1 MPKTTRRSVFKAL
14 LAGAVVV
21 PLPVLSA
28 PAPNCRKQVAWARG
42 VEGQRKADLGDGS
55 FLNPIVAGDRP
66 DPTVLKDGD
75 DYYMTFSSF
84 HSYPGLV
91 IWHSTDL
98 VNWAPVG
105 PTLHKNLGD
114 IWAVDLC
121 KHDGRYFIYIPA
133 NPTGKGWSI
142 FVIWADDIAGPW
154 SEPVDLDISGS
165 IDPGHVVG
173 EDGRRYLFV
182 NGIRK
187 IRLTDDGLATDG
199 ELVDSYN
206 PWRYPDH
213 WITENFAP
221 EGPKL
226 LWRDGWLYLITAVGG
241 TAGPPT
247 GHMVIAARSRSVHGP
262 WEHCPSNPL
271 VRTQSNE
278 EPWWS
283 RGHATVVEGPAG
295 DWWMVYHGYEN
306 GFRTLGRQTL
316 LDPVEWTAD
325 GWLRAK
331 GSDLS
336 RPLAKPGGGK
346 TSVSGYALSG
356 GFSAKRLG
364 VHWCFHQPGPNEMQR
379 AVFKNDTLR
388 LPAAGASP
396 TDSSPLT
403 CIVGERAYQ
412 AEVTLELEGEGA
424 LTLEEYTLF
433 CEEIEEQPA
442 WRSSADKEMD
452 YADGNQLDTELLRAQ
467 QERGIPPAKEDLIG
481 PALLALQGYEATI
494 RTDWRVTPNGQP
506 GGQDVADALN
516 FKLNEAERHSKADRA
531 CSDAFRP
538 QVAVGIGW
546 VEVAMT
552 GDRVAAD
559 LRRQR
564 LVYQA
569 TVAAQLL
576 ISLLL
581 VLVLLTTQAK
591 LNCTLSAVSGWPL

>member
-1 MPKTTRRSVFKAL
+1 MTTRRELFKGIAAAAVAVPFSQQAL
-14 LAGAVVV
+14 AA
-21 PLPVLSA
+21 S
-28 PAPNCRKQVAWARG
+28 PAACASNRAAWAKG
-42 VEGQRKADLGDGS
+42 IEGQRKADLGDGTY
-55 FLNPIVAGDRP
+55 LNPIVAGDRP

-98 VNWAPVG
+98 VNWSPIG
-105 PTLHKNLGD
+105 PTLHRNLGD

-121 KHDGRYFIYIPA
+121 KHGDRYFIYIPA
-133 NPTGKGWSI
+133 NPTGNGWSI

-187 IRLTDDGLATDG
+187 ILLTDDGLATDG
-199 ELVDSYN
+199 ELVDSYR

-213 WITENFAP
+213 WVTENFAP

-226 LWRDGWLYLITAVGG
+226 LWREGWLYLITAVGG

-316 LDPVEWTAD
+316 LEPVEWTDD

-331 GSDLS
+331 GGDLS
-336 RPLAKPGGGK
+336 RALAKPGGGK
-346 TSVSGYALSG
+346 TSVGGYALSG
-356 GFSAKRLG
+356 GFTAERLG
-364 VHWCFHQPGPNEMQR
+364 VQWCFHQPGPSEMQR
-379 AVFKNDTLR
+379 AVFKLGALR
-388 LPAAGASP
+388 LAAAGTSP

-424 LTLEEYTLF
+424 EGGILLFYNHKAYVGLGFTADTVKTYQYSEELPWARNPRATRQVRVRLTNDSNIITYEYSPDDGRTWTLHGTRM
-433 CEEIEEQPA
+433 E
-442 WRSSADKEMD
+442 
-452 YADGNQLDTELLRAQ
+452 
-467 QERGIPPAKEDLIG
+467 
-481 PALLALQGYEATI
+481 
-494 RTDWRVTPNGQP
+494 
-506 GGQDVADALN
+506 
-516 FKLNEAERHSKADRA
+516 
-531 CSDAFRP
+531 
-538 QVAVGIGW
+538 
-546 VEVAMT
+546 
-552 GDRVAAD
+552 
-559 LRRQR
+559 
-564 LVYQA
+564 
-569 TVAAQLL
+569 
-576 ISLLL
+576 
-581 VLVLLTTQAK
+581 
-591 LNCTLSAVSGWPL
+591 VSGIHHNVFGGFLSLRVGLYSTGAGAVQFRDFSYRAIAETSGA

>member
-1 MPKTTRRSVFKAL
+1 MTTRRELFKGIA
-14 LAGAVVV
+14 AAAVVA
-21 PLPVLSA
+21 PFSSRAADA
-28 PAPNCRKQVAWARG
+28 PAAACGGKPVAWASG
-42 VEGQRKADLGDGS
+42 IEGQRKADLGDGTY
-55 FLNPIVAGDRP
+55 LNPIVAGDRP

-142 FVIWADDIAGPW
+142 FAIWADDIAGPW
-154 SEPVDLDISGS
+154 SEPVDLNISGS

-173 EDGRRYLFV
+173 EDGQRYLFV

-187 IRLTDDGLATDG
+187 VRLTDDGLATDG

-331 GSDLS
+331 GGDLS

-356 GFSAKRLG
+356 GFSAERLG
-364 VHWCFHQPGPNEMQR
+364 VQWCFHQPGPNEMQR
-379 AVFKNDTLR
+379 AVFNNDTLR
-388 LPAAGASP
+388 LAAAGASP

-424 LTLEEYTLF
+424 EGGILLFYNHKAYVGLGFTSDTVKTYQYSEEL
-433 CEEIEEQPA
+433 PWA
-442 WRSSADKEMD
+442 R
-452 YADGNQLDTELLRAQ
+452 N
-467 QERGIPPAKEDLIG
+467 P
-481 PALLALQGYEATI
+481 
-494 RTDWRVTPNGQP
+494 RVTRK
-506 GGQDVADALN
+506 V
-516 FKLNEAERHSKADRA
+516 
-531 CSDAFRP
+531 
-538 QVAVGIGW
+538 
-546 VEVAMT
+546 
-552 GDRVAAD
+552 RV
-559 LRRQR
+559 R
-564 LVYQA
+564 LTNDSNIITYEYSHDDGR
-569 TVAAQLL
+569 TWMLHG
-576 ISLLL
+576 
-581 VLVLLTTQAK
+581 TRME
-591 LNCTLSAVSGWPL
+591 VSGIHHNVFGGFLSLRVGLYSTGAGAVKFSDFSYRAIKETSGK